1 MAEFAMRFFI
11 GNIYISGMIIMLVI
25 FKRILRSSLTSRV
38 QYHLWLLLLGLL
50 AVPFIPFRLSGFPQI
65 MLWFSK
71 LKNFSASNA
80 EKAAESARIELSG
93 MTNPMNDFALSVSSQ
108 TPSVVGSILYA
119 IWLMGMIFMVFF
131 MIKSLRR
138 LNRLKKSALPLQN
151 KEVHRLYNSCLAELN
166 ITKEIPVYST
176 AFLKSPVITG
186 LFHPG
191 IYLPIHLISDF
202 RAKDMRFMILHELQ
216 HYKHKD
222 AFVNYFMNLAG
233 VLYWFNPFVWYALRE
248 MRNDKEIACDTA
260 VLKILAPD
268 SYEAYGNTLIDFA
281 EKVSL
286 TPFPFSVGLGG
297 GRKQIE
303 RRVIHISAYERPTIY
318 KKIKSAIAFMMTAVI
333 LFGLSPSIFTYAADE
348 SRYQWETS
356 SKNVSISDLSAYF
369 EDYEGSFVL
378 YDSGNDT
385 WNIYNMELATLRV
398 SPSSTYKIY
407 DALFGL
413 EEGVITPEASIIQ
426 WNNEVYPFESWN
438 ADQSLQSAM
447 SNSVNWYFQ
456 TLDRQLGASAL
467 NAYIHRIGYG
477 NETIGGDP
485 SRYWMESALKISPIE
500 QVELLTKLYDNSF
513 GFAPDNVNAVIDS
526 IRLSSTSAGSLY
538 GKTGTGRVNDQDVS
552 GWFVGY
558 VETADNTYF
567 FAINIRANANADG
580 ARATEITLSV
590 LSERNIWIQ

>member
-11 GNIYISGMIIMLVI
+11 GNIYISAMIIMLVI

-50 AVPFIPFRLSGFPQI
+50 AVPFIPSRLSGFPQI

-119 IWLMGMIFMVFF
+119 IWIMGMIVMVVF
-131 MIKSLRR
+131 MIKSLCH

-166 ITKEIPVYST
+166 ITKEIPVYIT
-176 AFLKSPVITG
+176 AFLKSPGITG

-268 SYEAYGNTLIDFA
+268 SYEDYGNTLIDFA
-281 EKVSL
+281 EKISL
-286 TPFPFSVGLGG
+286 NPFPFSVGLGG

-333 LFGLSPSIFTYAADE
+333 LFGLSPSISTYAADE
-348 SRYQWETS
+348 SRYQWQTS

-413 EEGVITPEASIIQ
+413 EEGIITPEASFIQ
-426 WNNEVYPFESWN
+426 WNNEVYPFDAWN

-477 NETIGGDP
+477 NEMIGGDP
-485 SRYWMESALKISPIE
+485 SRYWMESTLKISPIE
-500 QVELLTKLYDNSF
+500 QVELMTKLYDNSF

-567 FAINIRANANADG
+567 FATNIRANANADG